1 MHLLLENQTKAWL
14 TGRSCPVPRGG
25 AAASPEEAGRLAET
39 MGEGVVVKAL
49 VPAGRRGKAGGVKL
63 VADPAACRRA
73 AEAMLGSVMGGHRV
87 ERVYVEERI
96 AIAQELYLSFILSGE
111 QPEVLVSRSGGVEI
125 EDLAAQKQDAVLRK
139 SIHPVR
145 GLSSWQSL
153 ELWLECGVGGNLL
166 RRLPGLT
173 AELFAAFR
181 AADAL
186 TLEINPLAVTSGG
199 EPWLVGAMMGIDPH
213 ALHRHPE
220 WDGES
225 AADDASGRPPNE
237 REQRVRA
244 ASRLYPGGEAQYQ
257 EVDGDIGLLVGG
269 GGAGLYLHDAIL
281 ELGGRPANHCVTPPT
296 GADTRKLK
304 EVLRAIFD
312 NPRLRGLL
320 VGFNF
325 AQMARADIRVQALVE
340 ILREMRIDTTRLP
353 IVIRLFG
360 PGEEEARRLAAEF
373 PGISY
378 LPRGT
383 SLRQAAERIV
393 ALTKA
398 GVEAGR

>member
-1 MHLLLENQTKAWL
+1 MHLLLEDQTKAWL
-14 TGRSCPVPRGG
+14 SGRSCPVPRGG
-25 AAASPEEAGRLAET
+25 AAASPEEAGRLAES
-39 MGEGVVVKAL
+39 MGEGALVKAL
-49 VPAGRRGKAGGVKL
+49 VPTGRRGKAGGVRL

-73 AEAMLGSVMGGHRV
+73 AEAMLGSVIGGHRV
-87 ERVYVEERI
+87 ERVYVEARI

-111 QPEVLVSRSGGVEI
+111 WPEVLVSRAGGVDI
-125 EDLAAQKQDAVLRK
+125 EDLVARQRDAVLRK
-139 SIHPVR
+139 PIHPVR
-145 GLSSWQSL
+145 GLSSWQAL
-153 ELWLECGVGGNLL
+153 ELWLECGLSGNLL
-166 RRLPGLT
+166 RRLAGLT

-186 TLEINPLAVTSGG
+186 TLEINPLAVSPGG
-199 EPWLVGAMMGIDPH
+199 ERSLVGAMMGIDPH
-213 ALHRHPE
+213 ALYRHPE
-220 WDGES
+220 WDGEP
-225 AADDASGRPPNE
+225 AADGTSGRPPNE
-237 REQRVRA
+237 REQRVSA

-296 GADTRKLK
+296 GSDSRKLK

-325 AQMARADIRVQALVE
+325 AQMARADIRVRALVD
-340 ILREMRIDTTRLP
+340 ILREKRIDTTRLP

-373 PGISY
+373 PGITY
-378 LPRGT
+378 LPRGA